1 MDATPTYGLR
11 LLDASY
17 CLNTT
22 ALGLAEAFKH
32 FPALAYLDL
41 SRTAPARDVSVLSTL
56 RHMPH
61 LQVLKLRR
69 LHLRDE
75 DIDILAEAIGC
86 TIRSLDLRDNQLT
99 DQSVRI
105 LLEKCF
111 KSPKEAALIQQQMQ
125 SSITGDWP
133 SNSGPRIGLELHPDY
148 QGYRQDEHVRRS
160 LTTGFVSHLGIESV
174 CGTGLTHLYISGNRL
189 TVEGVSGLIRSKR
202 LLVLD
207 VGTLVTGL
215 VRQPSQSLV
224 NGEMKFMNMPGAQK
238 LIPIL
243 DKYGKDLRYLRINHA
258 VVTVDA
264 PEEQN
269 DPKVAE
275 LEDTSGI
282 VLPPHLIEL
291 EAVDQA
297 VHEMPG
303 LEPQELPPDNFPIAE
318 LEGSPVPPRADSPQ
332 EQDLSHQTSPDD
344 RTPRTSLEDGTP
356 RTSLEDHSPRIS
368 LEDHSS
374 RISLQ
379 DQSPR
384 TSLGDHT
391 LHTPSSDH
399 SRTSL
404 EESMAQTTL
413 HQPAPH
419 MMLVEPRSPEIRRG
433 SAFAPEPVTLV
444 SPVVESAGT
453 LLMSPLSPQAGT
465 IPAALFSPLSPI
477 ANASP
482 LTFPLPPTPTQP
494 QPQAQAQPAALPPS
508 PFRLS
513 VPRPPSPTPSA
524 HSARSTHSARSS
536 LTSSLNPPLTAHKRT
551 HSAILAAHAAHVA
564 TLLSAPHALLP
575 SMLPRLQTLVLTDVP
590 ARARSAA
597 PAAHL
602 VRFVAAVARE
612 AHWAGL
618 RADGEWAVPPG
629 WSGERRAGR
638 DAGRRAWLRRG
649 LFALAA
655 VVLEV
660 GGDEGAA
667 EQPGSPTSPASPGAA
682 YGPER
687 RGANRSWRHSG
698 GVGTIPDSKSS
709 VEDPDCETFWD
720 AASNDFSFFGGEECG
735 QPDGE
740 ATLGWAGMVAMGEK
754 ISVGD
759 DGDAEDAWDGHRG
772 SVWTEGSVDVNRS
785 RRESLPPKQQVKMY
799 DVLSELSKFRKE
811 KKRLREMAIARGE
824 TDPYVE
830 GYWDGDIIVV
840 RPKD

>member
-1 MDATPTYGLR
+1 
-11 LLDASY
+11 
-17 CLNTT
+17 
-22 ALGLAEAFKH
+22 
-32 FPALAYLDL
+32 
-41 SRTAPARDVSVLSTL
+41 
-56 RHMPH
+56 MPH

-69 LHLRDE
+69 LNLRDE
-75 DIDILAEAIGC
+75 DVDILAEAIGC
-86 TIRSLDLRDNQLT
+86 TIRSLDLRDNLLT

-148 QGYRQDEHVRRS
+148 QGNRQDEHVRHS

-174 CGTGLTHLYISGNRL
+174 CGTGITHLYISGNRL

-215 VRQPSQSLV
+215 VRQPSRSLV

-243 DKYGKDLRYLRINHA
+243 DKYGKDLRYLRIHHA

-269 DPKVAE
+269 DPKMAE

-282 VLPPHLIEL
+282 VLPPHLVEL

-303 LEPQELPPDNFPIAE
+303 LEPQELPPDNFAIAE
-318 LEGSPVPPRADSPQ
+318 LEGSPVPPHMDSPQ
-332 EQDLSHQTSPDD
+332 EQDQSLQTSPEDG
-344 RTPRTSLEDGTP
+344 TPRTSLENGTP

-368 LEDHSS
+368 LEDQSS

-379 DQSPR
+379 DHSPR
-384 TSLGDHT
+384 TSLEDHT

-404 EESMAQTTL
+404 EESIARTTI

-419 MMLVEPRSPEIRRG
+419 MTLMEPRSPEIRRG

-453 LLMSPLSPQAGT
+453 LLMSPLSPLADT
-465 IPAALFSPLSPI
+465 IPAPLFSPLSPI

-482 LTFPLPPTPTQP
+482 LPSPLPPTPTQP
-494 QPQAQAQPAALPPS
+494 EHQAHPPS
-508 PFRLS
+508 PSHLS

-524 HSARSTHSARSS
+524 HSTRSS
-536 LTSSLNPPLTAHKRT
+536 PTSSLNPPLTAHNRT
-551 HSAILAAHAAHVA
+551 HSAILAAHAAHLT

-575 SMLPRLQTLVLTDVP
+575 SMLPQLQTLALTSLP
-590 ARARSAA
+590 PRSPTRSAST
-597 PAAHL
+597 HL
-602 VRFVAAVARE
+602 VRFVAAAARE
-612 AHWAGL
+612 AHWAAL

-629 WSGERRAGR
+629 WSGERRA
-638 DAGRRAWLRRG
+638 AGHRAWLRRG

-655 VVLEV
+655 LVLEV
-660 GGDEGAA
+660 GGEEGP
-667 EQPGSPTSPASPGAA
+667 E
-682 YGPER
+682 ER
-687 RGANRSWRHSG
+687 RGGAAGRSWRHSG

-740 ATLGWAGMVAMGEK
+740 ASLGWAGMVAMGEK

-759 DGDAEDAWDGHRG
+759 DGDADGAWDGHRG
-772 SVWTEGSVDVNRS
+772 SVWTEGSVDTNRL
-785 RRESLPPKQQVKMY
+785 RPESLPPKQQVKMY
-799 DVLSELSKFRKE
+799 DVLEDLSKFRKE

-824 TDPYVE
+824 VDPYIE